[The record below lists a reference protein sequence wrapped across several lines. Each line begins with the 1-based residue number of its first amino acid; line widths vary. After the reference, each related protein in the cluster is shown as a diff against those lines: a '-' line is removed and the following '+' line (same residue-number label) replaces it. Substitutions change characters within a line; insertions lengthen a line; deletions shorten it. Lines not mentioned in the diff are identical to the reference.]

1 MYPNTLCLHTPFI
14 EHLPPWG
21 SPEHRSLSAVSAPH
35 QYFNQVSSSGC
46 AGRSCWGTAHTSITA
61 ICPAAQG
68 AQPQARPGPA
78 FSQPTQFFPNSVP
91 QLLTQHNHRHIAE
104 CKADGFLNFPWALCS
119 FPLMNTFRVLG
130 QNPSVPRQE
139 LATCMINISTTE
151 LSSLAHWRMPV
162 FVPLTCHM
170 YGAFSFLLLI
180 FIQVYEDYF
189 WIIHHTVSD

>member
-21 SPEHRSLSAVSAPH
+21 SPEHRSLSAVSTPH

-46 AGRSCWGTAHTSITA
+46 AGRSCWGTAHTW
-61 ICPAAQG
+61 
-68 AQPQARPGPA
+68 
-78 FSQPTQFFPNSVP
+78 SQPSAQQHKEHSLRPDLDLHFPSQLKFFPNSVP